1 MDILIVVISLVVL
14 ITLHELGH
22 FLFAK
27 KFDVKVHEFGIGI
40 PPRLFGKK
48 IGETLYSINL
58 LPLGGFVRMLG
69 EDEQVE
75 NERSF
80 SEKPIWQRAIILV
93 AGVVSFWLIAAL
105 LFAFVSF
112 QWGILTEV
120 DENISADDS
129 FLLVTQVE
137 EGFSE
142 ELNVE
147 DRIIKV
153 NGREVKTIDQFE
165 ENLFEDSTIFVQRAD
180 GEKEIKL
187 TGKNKKEILNS
198 LSLTRLSF
206 QKQGPFSALAFGVN
220 RTIEVTKLQ
229 AWGIGIALKGIVTGS
244 GLPEG
249 MEFGGPVMIGSMAT
263 DALGRGAAD
272 YLMFVGIIASI
283 LAFMNIL
290 PIPALDGG
298 RLLFLFIEW
307 LKGEPISEKV
317 ENRLNATFFMLLL
330 ALMIV
335 VTVRDI
341 FNIF

>member
-58 LPLGGFVRMLG
+58 LPLGGFVKMLG
-69 EDEQVE
+69 EDEQVKDE
-75 NERSF
+75 KSF
-80 SEKPIWQRAIILV
+80 SEKPIWQRAIILI
-93 AGVVSFWLIAAL
+93 AGVASFWVIAAL

-120 DENISADDS
+120 SGNVPADDS
-129 FLLVTQVE
+129 FLLVTQVD
-137 EGFSE
+137 EGFSQ
-142 ELNVE
+142 ELNIE
-147 DRIIKV
+147 DRIVEI
-153 NGREVKTIDQFE
+153 NGKEIETQNEFQKKITDSPTI
-165 ENLFEDSTIFVQRAD
+165 SVQRAE

-187 TGKNKKEILNS
+187 TGKSKKDILS
-198 LSLTRLSF
+198 AVGVTRVGF
-206 QKQGPFSALAFGVN
+206 QRQGPFSALAFGVN

-229 AWGIGIALKGIVTGS
+229 AWGIGVALKGVITGS

-249 MEFGGPVMIGSMAT
+249 MKFGGPVMIGSMAT
-263 DALGRGAAD
+263 DALGRGIAD
-272 YLMFVGIIASI
+272 YLMFVGVIASI

-298 RLLFLFIEW
+298 RLLFLLIEKI
-307 LKGEPISEKV
+307 KGEPIPEKV
-317 ENRLNATFFMLLL
+317 ENKLNATFFLLLL

-341 FNIF
+341 FNIL